1 MKKSESSLNFFFL
14 LMSIPLFSME
24 RTPQSHD
31 FRSYSPQEL
40 HEFART
46 QSVLKLTLRSRISFF
61 QRMQFLGIP
70 FNTEDA
76 QGALEDLTDVSHNNK
91 MCCII
96 I

>member
-1 MKKSESSLNFFFL
+1 MNKSESSLNFLFL
-14 LMSIPLFSME
+14 LMSVPLFSME
-24 RTPQSHD
+24 RTSQTYDFKSH
-31 FRSYSPQEL
+31 SAQEL

-70 FNTEDA
+70 FNTQDS
-76 QGALEDLTDVSHNNK
+76 QGALEDLTDVSHKNK
-91 MCCII
+91 ICCII